1 MMDCTNC
8 RLLLAAAVALLSG
21 LSLAP
26 PQDLWADDRR
36 PPEAFL
42 QDEMRLVRFG
52 RTNEWILQR
61 ELLLRKRIDEL
72 PKLKE
77 NIQNHERQLGERI
90 EQNRQLWQ
98 VRRQTEVRLKQ
109 LATTRS
115 TSDPQRQQLEQQI
128 AVLRTQA
135 VPPEELGGMPDVQS
149 RLIDLTSDR
158 NRLTLSI
165 VWVRETAPVI
175 VDQYE
180 RLRTDDRITAAL
192 SKLGDNHTLSSGKNL
207 EAELKRLAQFEP
219 LINSPWLPM
228 YRQSGLPRVGAII
241 NDRTPV
247 TFTWRDSSEPATV
260 TRSMLEA
267 AGIQLPDDA
276 SRVEHTFGNRR
287 LTTRQVT
294 IPYVRFGRCVLRDV
308 EAFVLPPEG
317 EDLGAQI
324 GPAAFTGYSVKAEP
338 EWLRLTF
345 RSNE

>member
-8 RLLLAAAVALLSG
+8 RLLLAALLIG

-26 PQDLWADDRR
+26 PRNTCADDRR
-36 PPEAFL
+36 PPDVFL
-42 QDEMRLVRFG
+42 RDDMGLVRFG
-52 RTNEWILQR
+52 RANEWIQRR
-61 ELLLRKRIDEL
+61 ELSLRTRIDEL

-77 NIQNHERQLGERI
+77 NIQANERQLVERI

-98 VRRQTEVRLKQ
+98 VRRQTELRLKQ
-109 LATTRS
+109 LAATRS

-128 AVLRTQA
+128 ATLRTQA
-135 VPPEELGGMPDVQS
+135 VPPDELGGMPDVQS
-149 RLIDLTSDR
+149 RLVDLTSDR

-175 VDQYE
+175 VDEYA
-180 RLRTDDRITAAL
+180 RLRADDRVTAAL
-192 SKLGDNHTLSSGKNL
+192 RKLGGNHTLGSGKSL
-207 EAELKRLAQFEP
+207 DAELKQLAQYEP
-219 LINSPWLPM
+219 LLNSPSLPM

-267 AGIQLPDDA
+267 AGIKLPDDA
-276 SRVEHTFGNRR
+276 SRVEQTFGNRR

-294 IPYVRFGRCVLRDV
+294 IPYLRFGRCVLRDV
-308 EAFVLPPEG
+308 DAFVLPPEG

-338 EWLRLTF
+338 EWLRLTIKPI
-345 RSNE
+345 E